1 MSDTDTAPPRT
12 RVTTRTGDR
21 GRTGLGMGAR
31 VSKADPRVEAYG
43 TVDEANSAIGLL
55 RTMLAGRADR
65 QQLDARLRAIQVDLF
80 NVAADLSMPGA
91 AGDDLRLTAA
101 PMERI
106 EVEMDAMNEALPR
119 LANFILPTG
128 QGMAA
133 AQAHVARTVVR
144 RAERRLVRLMEAEP
158 DAVNPEVLRYL
169 NRLADYC
176 FVLARHLNDKGAAD
190 DVWAPRGLR

>member
-1 MSDTDTAPPRT
+1 MSDIDTDTRKT

-65 QQLDARLRAIQVDLF
+65 PQMDARLRAVQVDLF
-80 NVAADLSMPGA
+80 NVAADLSMPGE
-91 AGDDLRLTAA
+91 AGDDFRLTAA

-106 EVEMDAMNEALPR
+106 EAEMDAMNEALPR

-128 QGMAA
+128 QDMAS

-144 RAERRLVRLMEAEP
+144 RAERRLVTLMDAEP
-158 DAVNPEVLRYL
+158 DAVNTELLRYL
-169 NRLADYC
+169 NRLADYL